1 MSVPQA
7 SAYTVMLK
15 AFLSSDHVS
24 PATGKTVA
32 VTLSKAGGAF
42 GNPSAGATNATEVA
56 NGWYSVALSTT
67 DTGTVGDLVVRG
79 TATGCD
85 DSERLLQI
93 VNANTGGL
101 GNLDAAVSTRSAPGT
116 AQTITANQSV
126 NVAQWLGVAPNALQ
140 AGRVDAY
147 LGAGAAGV
155 ITATLAPNLD
165 AAVSTRSTYAGTDT
179 AGTTTLLARLTA
191 GRATNL
197 DNLDAAV
204 STRSTLAAA
213 GVWDLAT
220 AGHTTSGT
228 FGAAMNAAGSAG
240 DPWATTLPGA
250 YGAGTA
256 GNLVG
261 NRLDAAVSSRLAA
274 SALSVDGSGRVT
286 LAPAGLDAVAVEAGV
301 NARQALSVIASA
313 TAGVLSGAATT
324 SIAIA
329 AANNP
334 ATGRIAATVDGSGNR
349 TSVVLSLP

>member
-1 MSVPQA
+1 VSVPQA

-15 AFLSSDHVS
+15 VFLATDHVS

-32 VTLSKAGGAF
+32 VTISKAGGAF

-56 NGWYSVALSTT
+56 NGWYSVALSTA

-79 TATGCD
+79 TSAGCD
-85 DSERLLQI
+85 DSERLLQV
-93 VNANTGGL
+93 VNAGTGGL
-101 GNLDAAVSTRSAPGT
+101 G
-116 AQTITANQSV
+116 
-126 NVAQWLGVAPNALQ
+126 
-140 AGRVDAY
+140 
-147 LGAGAAGV
+147 
-155 ITATLAPNLD
+155 NLD